1 MFECAKRI
9 RQREDL
15 YFKMVKRPS
24 HESVEKLNKTG
35 GDEKFSVDEQPGE
48 FVVSRIHIPK
58 YKITLPYF
66 ERFFKQLLDRDTK
79 LTRLVIRV
87 DGNYFFFNSIEEMIT
102 NEYIT
107 DRFKE
112 DLYRKDDMFSLGEV
126 RFNIVSEHGSVL
138 FRRVA
143 EIRGERKWVI
153 KEREIITN
161 LFIDSYL
168 GTEEDE
174 NAPSQKR
181 NERIN
186 REFFRYTIDNVK
198 IFFSLLLVFLM
209 EVSIYLNLFFSSWF
223 VRLLLKLITPL
234 GPAAQ
239 FYFLIGF
246 WFIML
251 IVLLIVFFGILL
263 DRVIDLI
270 KKVNAKGLRSQ
281 ITQGKNYYGLIP
293 FFILFILLTAGILL
307 IVYLPQLEYF
317 FTNPPAS
324 PGNSSLLLTA
334 GPVFFNSLKF
344 LAVYI
349 VGTAAAV
356 VPIML
361 GIKTLSD
368 WWTKRGDA

>member
-1 MFECAKRI
+1 
-9 RQREDL
+9 
-15 YFKMVKRPS
+15 
-24 HESVEKLNKTG
+24 
-35 GDEKFSVDEQPGE
+35 
-48 FVVSRIHIPK
+48 
-58 YKITLPYF
+58 
-66 ERFFKQLLDRDTK
+66 
-79 LTRLVIRV
+79 
-87 DGNYFFFNSIEEMIT
+87 
-102 NEYIT
+102 
-107 DRFKE
+107 
-112 DLYRKDDMFSLGEV
+112 
-126 RFNIVSEHGSVL
+126 
-138 FRRVA
+138 
-143 EIRGERKWVI
+143 
-153 KEREIITN
+153 
-161 LFIDSYL
+161 
-168 GTEEDE
+168 
-174 NAPSQKR
+174 
-181 NERIN
+181 
-186 REFFRYTIDNVK
+186 
-198 IFFSLLLVFLM
+198 M

-368 WWTKRGDA
+368 WWTKRGDAWEEIEELL